1 MIDDLFEV
9 SKRRLLEINYLLY
22 SLLYNDGWIRDNKD
36 FSKIFY

>member
-22 SLLYNDGWIRDNKD
+22 SLLYGDGWIRDNKD
-36 FSKIFY
+36 FSKTFY

>member
-22 SLLYNDGWIRDNKD
+22 SLLYGDGWIRDNKY
-36 FSKIFY
+36 FSKTFY